1 MGKKSFS
8 LKYDSP
14 LVLSFAILSFVVFV
28 LDCFAFKG
36 KLVDLCFVCKGAPVP
51 EASGGFDFSS
61 PACYLGLIFH
71 IFGNSSWQNF
81 FVDVSFV
88 LVFGKILEERY
99 GTAILGLMF
108 FATTLVSGVL
118 TACLSPFPLTGA
130 REIVLMMI
138 ILASLVEVSKKQIP
152 LTYSLILILYISLQM
167 CNSQVAAKNSG
178 FSVFMQGNI
187 PVFICMAAGICGSL
201 FGFMVAPKKSRASA
215 KDSEKTEK
223 KSETKEFYSISDDE
237 DDLYTRTPKNPYPGS
252 KKKNFHKEEEIGSI
266 SLD

>member
-1 MGKKSFS
+1 
-8 LKYDSP
+8 
-14 LVLSFAILSFVVFV
+14 
-28 LDCFAFKG
+28 
-36 KLVDLCFVCKGAPVP
+36 
-51 EASGGFDFSS
+51 
-61 PACYLGLIFH
+61 
-71 IFGNSSWQNF
+71 
-81 FVDVSFV
+81 
-88 LVFGKILEERY
+88 
-99 GTAILGLMF
+99 
-108 FATTLVSGVL
+108 
-118 TACLSPFPLTGA
+118 
-130 REIVLMMI
+130 
-138 ILASLVEVSKKQIP
+138 
-152 LTYSLILILYISLQM
+152 M